1 MKYIFLFL
9 LLPITLIAQNM
20 TVSGTVF
27 DQETKQPLPGVAVYV
42 DGSNVGA
49 VTDFDGNFSITA
61 EK

>member
-42 DGSNVGA
+42 DGSLPLL
-49 VTDFDGNFSITA
+49 
-61 EK
+61 EWKR